1 MSGGWLGQG
10 RPSGQRHHAGQL
22 INALTG
28 KMVLRFFVVGAT
40 AQCDS
45 VQPSYRLNPL
55 AGYARH

>member
-1 MSGGWLGQG
+1 MSGMARPRPPVRPTYSTGQ
-10 RPSGQRHHAGQL
+10 P
-22 INALTG
+22 INALAA

-55 AGYARH
+55 AGYARR